1 MKRTE
6 DVNRKIEDPKID
18 GDGNLVILGNSDD
31 FIEDEPVEVVVDNKV
46 ILATRV
52 EGKVYAVD
60 GICTHQYAELAEG
73 DTEEHL
79 IYCPLHF
86 ACFDMRTGEALEGP
100 TDIPLGTYE
109 VKESDGSVWI
119 KI

>member
-1 MKRTE
+1 MKME
-6 DVNRKIEDPKID
+6 EPKIEGERK
-18 GDGNLVILGNSDD
+18 LVFLGNSDD
-31 FIEDEPVEVVVDNKV
+31 FMEEESVEIVVEDKV

-60 GICTHQYAELAEG
+60 GICTHQYAKLADG
-73 DTEEHL
+73 DTEGHL
-79 IYCPLHF
+79 VYCDLHF

-109 VKESDGSVWI
+109 IKESDDSVWI